1 MVDQQGSAG
10 VANGSSNSNPKTLH
24 QRLQAVVLSIHWTY
38 SLFWQFSPSRGVLSW
53 ADGCY
58 NGVIKTR
65 KTVQQT
71 EEAGEPA
78 DENEPLH
85 RAQQLKDLYQSLLTE
100 EEDLEPPRRS
110 WATLSPEDLTES
122 EWFFLM
128 CISFSYPPGIGL
140 PGRAF
145 QTQGAVWLSGANG
158 VDSKIFSRAI
168 LAKTVVCI
176 PLSGGVLEIGTTDW
190 VEEDPDLIQQVKN
203 VFRACRSDYALS
215 EFSTSNPAPGQQ
227 PFSGHHVGDY
237 GDVDDGA
244 ESTYCSRAREESPV
258 EDFEIP
264 EETTTHNVAA
274 VGKNRPPEDLSD
286 CGGLL
291 DDRRRSAFS
300 PWSPREVPLLM
311 QQWGHP
317 QKTLKLVLRTIPYL
331 YGGWGDERSP
341 KSTEG
346 EDLLSGKHVLAE
358 RKRREKLNEK
368 FLALRSLVPSGTK
381 VDKASVLGDTVN
393 YIKQLLR
400 RTEENEA
407 RIRQIESEKT
417 TIAPNVF
424 ASDGGERTTNPK
436 RRSEATG
443 VTTRAGRKRP
453 RASCND
459 SELVNGG
466 SLHVSVIETDMLVEM
481 KCQNVDGL
489 LVRIMEVLEEL
500 RLDTTSITSASTDG
514 NFKVEIRAKVK
525 EINGKRSSIVQVKK
539 ALYQLLP

>member
-1 MVDQQGSAG
+1 MVDQKGSAG
-10 VANGSSNSNPKTLH
+10 VANGSSNSTPTTLH
-24 QRLQAVVLSIHWTY
+24 QRLQAVVLSIQWTY

-65 KTVQQT
+65 KT
-71 EEAGEPA
+71 
-78 DENEPLH
+78 NEPLH

-128 CISFSYPPGIGL
+128 CISFSYPPGIGEGV
-140 PGRAF
+140 PDAR
-145 QTQGAVWLSGANG
+145 AVWLSGANG

-215 EFSTSNPAPGQQ
+215 EFSPAIRPR
-227 PFSGHHVGDY
+227 PAALLRPPRRRLRRRRRWSRVY
-237 GDVDDGA
+237 VLL
-244 ESTYCSRAREESPV
+244 ESTRR
-258 EDFEIP
+258 IP
-264 EETTTHNVAA
+264 QIAKVD
-274 VGKNRPPEDLSD
+274 G
-286 CGGLL
+286 
-291 DDRRRSAFS
+291 
-300 PWSPREVPLLM
+300 
-311 QQWGHP
+311 
-317 QKTLKLVLRTIPYL
+317 
-331 YGGWGDERSP
+331 
-341 KSTEG
+341 G

-436 RRSEATG
+436 RR
-443 VTTRAGRKRP
+443 
-453 RASCND
+453 ASCND

-539 ALYQLLP
+539 ALYQLLMDR

>member
-1 MVDQQGSAG
+1 MVDLQGCAG
-10 VANGSSNSNPKTLH
+10 VANGSSNSTPTTLH
-24 QRLQAVVLSIHWTY
+24 QRLQAVVLSIQWTY

-65 KTVQQT
+65 KSVRQT
-71 EEAGEPA
+71 EEAGGPA
-78 DENEPLH
+78 VDENVPLH

-190 VEEDPDLIQQVKN
+190 RLRPLGVLQQQ
-203 VFRACRSDYALS
+203 
-215 EFSTSNPAPGQQ
+215 PAPGQQ
-227 PFSGHHVGDY
+227 PFSGHHV
-237 GDVDDGA
+237 DDGA
-244 ESTYCSRAREESPV
+244 ESTYYSRACEESPV

-264 EETTTHNVAA
+264 EETTMHNVAA
-274 VGKNRPPEDLSD
+274 VEKSGPPEDLSD

-311 QQWGHP
+311 QQGGSP
-317 QKTLKLVLRTIPYL
+317 QETLKLVLRTIPYL

-400 RTEENEA
+400 RMEEYEA
-407 RIRQIESEKT
+407 RIRQMESEKT

-424 ASDGGERTTNPK
+424 ASDGGERTRNPK

-459 SELVNGG
+459 GELVNGG

-500 RLDTTSITSASTDG
+500 RLDTISITSASADG
-514 NFKVEIRAKVK
+514 NFKVEIRAKLWLESVPHVSLL
-525 EINGKRSSIVQVKK
+525 ILVSAIIKK
-539 ALYQLLP
+539 TLQKI